1 MTCYLRLH
9 EVAVAVH
16 MGGRGTDWDEVQR
29 RWREASGVAGRDAA
43 LAAMPVT
50 PIDLDDLPDTDLS
63 PFAGLI
69 LAGRSDQQLLAAM
82 RERVREFLDRGRVV
96 VFSGQLTHDWLPGA
110 ARFRRRT
117 ADDDVDDAGP
127 PRLEPHAVF
136 DGVRASELGWAFL
149 YRDGWHEPPVGAEV
163 IARQGDGT
171 PGGYVDQSSTGGTI
185 LLHGGANLL
194 ANAVTDSSAARIVPQ
209 LVTWVAG
216 AGR

>member
-16 MGGRGTDWDEVQR
+16 TDGQGTDWDEVQR
-29 RWREASGVAGRDAA
+29 RWRDASGVAGRDAA

-50 PIDLDDLPDTDLS
+50 SIDLDDLPDTDLS

-69 LAGRSDQQLLAAM
+69 LAGRSDQQLLAAI
-82 RERVREFLDRGRVV
+82 RERLRAFLDRGRAV
-96 VFSGQLTHDWLPGA
+96 VFSGQLTLDWLPGA
-110 ARFRRRT
+110 APFQRHEGNDEAARSR
-117 ADDDVDDAGP
+117 P

-136 DGVRASELGWAFL
+136 DGVTASELGAAFL
-149 YRDGWHEPPVGAEV
+149 YRHGWHEPPQGAEV
-163 IARQGDGT
+163 IARQADGT
-171 PGGYVDQSSTGGTI
+171 PGAYVDQNSTGGTI

-209 LVTWVAG
+209 LVTWAAG
-216 AGR
+216 VSR